1 MMELEK
7 YFQKNDDAFY
17 INDYGEKNFE
27 EYVNFMGIQ

>member
-17 INDYGEKNFE
+17 INDYGEKK
-27 EYVNFMGIQ
+27 ISRST